1 MIFAEFTTAVMKEEI
16 AEAAQ
21 RSCNPRNTNNV
32 RNVNDNGNPRNNDN
46 AYNRNN
52 GFAADCEKLGPLKV
66 ARRTALQNQ
75 CHFYKEQSS
84 LPRIFSEVKTMPVT
98 SSAYEL
104 VRLSAPA

>member
-1 MIFAEFTTAVMKEEI
+1 MISAEFTTTVMKEEI

-52 GFAADCEKLGPLKV
+52 GFAADCEKLGPLRV
-66 ARRTALQNQ
+66 AWQVTLQNQ

-84 LPRIFSEVKTMPVT
+84 LPRIFSEVKMMPVT